1 MARPRSATDRAQI
14 NFTVA
19 PDLFRAFLAELQR
32 RGLLEHGARTLILRK
47 WFREGVGRLQRD
59 EELAP

>member
-1 MARPRSATDRAQI
+1 MADKPERVSL
-14 NFTVA
+14 NYTVDA
-19 PDLFRAFLAELQR
+19 ELFRAFLAELQR

-47 WFREGVGRLQRD
+47 WFREGVRRLQNN